1 MRNKIKVNLF
11 AISVLLLGS
20 CGENTPPETKQN
32 QKILIDTSIYS
43 KKEPIPIAP
52 DFNADTAYFFIEKQ
66 VAFGPRVPNSNAH
79 SKCANYLASELKRFN
94 WEVQIQEGKVT
105 TFNKKVLDMKNI
117 IGSYNPTYAKRILL
131 FAHWDTR
138 PFADKDTKDQN
149 KPILGA
155 NDGASGVGVLLE
167 IARQINITKPNIGLD
182 IIFFDAEDYG
192 QPENSMTNHVPESWC
207 LGSQYWAK
215 NPHTPGYY
223 AQFGILLDM
232 VGAKDATFPMEG
244 TSMHYAS
251 AIVQKV
257 WKTAHTL
264 GYQKY
269 FINKQTGMTTDDHLY
284 VNSILK
290 IPSINIVHMNPF
302 TEHYGHFHH
311 THLDNMDI
319 IDKETLKAVG
329 ETVLAT
335 IQKEK

>member
-117 IGSYNPTYAKRILL
+117 IGSYNPTHAKRILL

-149 KPILGA
+149 KPIL
-155 NDGASGVGVLLE
+155 
-167 IARQINITKPNIGLD
+167 
-182 IIFFDAEDYG
+182 
-192 QPENSMTNHVPESWC
+192 
-207 LGSQYWAK
+207 
-215 NPHTPGYY
+215 
-223 AQFGILLDM
+223 
-232 VGAKDATFPMEG
+232 
-244 TSMHYAS
+244 
-251 AIVQKV
+251 
-257 WKTAHTL
+257 
-264 GYQKY
+264 
-269 FINKQTGMTTDDHLY
+269 
-284 VNSILK
+284 
-290 IPSINIVHMNPF
+290 
-302 TEHYGHFHH
+302 
-311 THLDNMDI
+311 
-319 IDKETLKAVG
+319 
-329 ETVLAT
+329 
-335 IQKEK
+335 